1 MVQLSCVH
9 ATVAARREDESFNCR
24 QKAVLLAQIP
34 MRRSPSLCLILAA
47 LAFSTLAGCGSPT
60 LDLAG
65 YPDAAHDRLYRDGR
79 LGDDKGLA
87 SFDLRKA
94 WRDVTDTGDK
104 AR

>member
-1 MVQLSCVH
+1 
-9 ATVAARREDESFNCR
+9 
-24 QKAVLLAQIP
+24 
-34 MRRSPSLCLILAA
+34 MRRPFSLCLFIAA
-47 LAFSTLAGCGSPT
+47 LALPGCGSPT

-79 LGDDKGLA
+79 VGDDKGLV

-94 WRDVTDTGDK
+94 WRSVADTGDS